1 MDIPILKFT
10 DNHSIK
16 FNLLILKNI
25 KNNKL
30 IRMKFNME

>member
-16 FNLLILKNI
+16 FKLLILKNI